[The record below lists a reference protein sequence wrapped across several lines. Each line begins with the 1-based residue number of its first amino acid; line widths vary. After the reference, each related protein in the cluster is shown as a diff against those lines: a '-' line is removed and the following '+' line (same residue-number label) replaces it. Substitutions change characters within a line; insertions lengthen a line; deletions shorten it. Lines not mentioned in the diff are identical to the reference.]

1 MALAEAENPPR
12 RRRPAP
18 DPVAVLRGHRAA
30 VNDVCF
36 HPSLPL
42 IFSGAADGELRVWDT
57 ASHRT
62 VSSVWAHGG
71 SAGVYSV
78 AASTRLGNKIISQ
91 GRDGSCKCWE
101 IEEAGLSR
109 FRGMQI
115 QFLGFFQEGPI
126 YNQNKY
132 IPFLQNHLKQ
142 KRATRNLITLD
153 KKLVS
158 ENSLVTLFMIDLMVY
173 FLGTCCKGPNIM
185 AIAGQES
192 SQVELWDIDNAI
204 KVMCLPETGS
214 ANLADHP
221 TKQRGSSPQLLLR
234 KKQELDDKLGAALD
248 YAWLCKL
255 SSLVVQLIYED
266 GSTLLWDVRNPGLPV
281 SSVKYHSESA
291 LSIAIDGLC
300 NGGISGGADDKIVM
314 FGLDH
319 QKGAFILRKEI
330 KLERPGIAGTAI
342 RPDNKIAATAG
353 WDHRIRVYSYSKG
366 NALAVLKYHSAS
378 CNAVTFSSDS
388 KLLASCSADTTVA
401 LWELYPPKTDS
412 QVGLKT
418 RDEIS
423 Q

>member
-1 MALAEAENPPR
+1 MAMSVPENPP

-78 AASTRLGNKIISQ
+78 ASSARLGDKIISQ
-91 GRDGSCKCWE
+91 GRDGSCKCWA
-101 IEEAGLSR
+101 IEQAGLSR
-109 FRGMQI
+109 RPLYTIKTSTYHFCKM
-115 QFLGFFQEGPI
+115 
-126 YNQNKY
+126 
-132 IPFLQNHLKQ
+132 
-142 KRATRNLITLD
+142 
-153 KKLVS
+153 
-158 ENSLVTLFMIDLMVY
+158 SLVKSTCCSRSTQCGLSSGTDDIEPQSCSVTDGSE
-173 FLGTCCKGPNIM
+173 LGTCCKGPNIM

-192 SQVELWDIDNAI
+192 SEVELWDIDGARKI
-204 KVMCLPETGS
+204 LCLPKTCS
-214 ANLADHP
+214 ANLLDHP
-221 TKQRGSSPQLLLR
+221 TKQRGLCMAVQAFFPY
-234 KKQELDDKLGAALD
+234 GAG
-248 YAWLCKL
+248 YVNIL
-255 SSLVVQLIYED
+255 SSYED
-266 GSTLLWDVRNPGLPV
+266 GSTLLWDIRNPGLPV

-314 FGLDH
+314 FALDH

-330 KLERPGIAGTAI
+330 KLERPGIAGTAV
-342 RPDNKIAATAG
+342 RLDSKIAATAG

-401 LWELYPPKTDS
+401 LWELYPPKAAS
-412 QVGLKT
+412 EAVVRT
-418 RDEIS
+418 RDETS

>member
-1 MALAEAENPPR
+1 MAMAEADNPQR

-42 IFSGAADGELRVWDT
+42 IFSGYPAPLPPLDSPLQQRLAADGELRVWDT

-71 SAGVYSV
+71 SVGVYSV
-78 AASTRLGNKIISQ
+78 AASVRLGNKIISQ
-91 GRDGSCKCWE
+91 GRDGSCKCWT

-109 FRGMQI
+109 RPLSTIRTSTYHFCKM
-115 QFLGFFQEGPI
+115 
-126 YNQNKY
+126 
-132 IPFLQNHLKQ
+132 
-142 KRATRNLITLD
+142 
-153 KKLVS
+153 
-158 ENSLVTLFMIDLMVY
+158 SLVKSTCTTCSAQSDLSSATDDVE
-173 FLGTCCKGPNIM
+173 LQSALGPNIM

-192 SQVELWDIDNAI
+192 SQ
-204 KVMCLPETGS
+204 
-214 ANLADHP
+214 
-221 TKQRGSSPQLLLR
+221 
-234 KKQELDDKLGAALD
+234 D
-248 YAWLCKL
+248 YAWLSKL
-255 SSLVVQLIYED
+255 SSLVVQVIYED

-291 LSIAIDGLC
+291 LSIAVDGPC

-314 FGLDH
+314 FSLDH

-330 KLERPGIAGTAI
+330 KLERPGVSGTAI

-401 LWELYPPKTDS
+401 LWKLYPPKTAS
-412 QVGLKT
+412 GEVGVRT
-418 RDEIS
+418 GDEIS

>member
-109 FRGMQI
+109 
-115 QFLGFFQEGPI
+115 
-126 YNQNKY
+126 
-132 IPFLQNHLKQ
+132 
-142 KRATRNLITLD
+142 RALYTIRTSTYHFC
-153 KKLVS
+153 KM
-158 ENSLVTLFMIDLMVY
+158 SLVKSTCS
-173 FLGTCCKGPNIM
+173 TCCTQSGLISATGDIESQSTVTEERELGPNIM

-204 KVMCLPETGS
+204 KVTCLPETGS

-319 QKGAFILRKEI
+319 QKGAFILREEI

>member
-36 HPSLPL
+36 HPFLPL

-101 IEEAGLSR
+101 VEEAGLSR
-109 FRGMQI
+109 
-115 QFLGFFQEGPI
+115 
-126 YNQNKY
+126 
-132 IPFLQNHLKQ
+132 
-142 KRATRNLITLD
+142 RALYTIRTSTYHFC
-153 KKLVS
+153 KM
-158 ENSLVTLFMIDLMVY
+158 SLVKSTCSTCCTQSGLSSATGDIESQSTVTEERE
-173 FLGTCCKGPNIM
+173 LGTCCKGPNIM

-204 KVMCLPETGS
+204 KVMCLPEICS
-214 ANLADHP
+214 ANLADHL
-221 TKQRGSSPQLLLR
+221 TKQR
-234 KKQELDDKLGAALD
+234 
-248 YAWLCKL
+248 
-255 SSLVVQLIYED
+255 
-266 GSTLLWDVRNPGLPV
+266 
-281 SSVKYHSESA
+281 A

>member
-36 HPSLPL
+36 HPFLPL

-101 IEEAGLSR
+101 VEEAGLSR
-109 FRGMQI
+109 
-115 QFLGFFQEGPI
+115 
-126 YNQNKY
+126 
-132 IPFLQNHLKQ
+132 
-142 KRATRNLITLD
+142 RALYTIRTSTYHFC
-153 KKLVS
+153 KM
-158 ENSLVTLFMIDLMVY
+158 SLVKSTCSTCCTQSGLSSATGDIESQSTVTEERE
-173 FLGTCCKGPNIM
+173 LGTCCKGPNIM

-204 KVMCLPETGS
+204 KVMCLPEICS
-214 ANLADHP
+214 ANLADHL
-221 TKQRGSSPQLLLR
+221 TKQRGLCMAVQAFFPC
-234 KKQELDDKLGAALD
+234 GAA
-248 YAWLCKL
+248 YVNIL
-255 SSLVVQLIYED
+255 SSYED

-412 QVGLKT
+412 QAPLHGPWVG
-418 RDEIS
+418 RC
-423 Q
+423 

>member
-109 FRGMQI
+109 
-115 QFLGFFQEGPI
+115 
-126 YNQNKY
+126 
-132 IPFLQNHLKQ
+132 
-142 KRATRNLITLD
+142 RALYTIRTSTYHFC
-153 KKLVS
+153 KM
-158 ENSLVTLFMIDLMVY
+158 SLVKSTCS
-173 FLGTCCKGPNIM
+173 TCCTQSGLISATGDIESQSTVTEERELGPNIM

-221 TKQRGSSPQLLLR
+221 TKQRGLCMAVQAFFPC
-234 KKQELDDKLGAALD
+234 GAA
-248 YAWLCKL
+248 YVNIL
-255 SSLVVQLIYED
+255 SSYED

>member
-1 MALAEAENPPR
+1 MAMAEADNPQR

-42 IFSGAADGELRVWDT
+42 IFSGYPAPLPPLDSPLQQRLAADGELRVWDT

-71 SAGVYSV
+71 SVGVYSV
-78 AASTRLGNKIISQ
+78 AASVRLGNKIISQ
-91 GRDGSCKCWE
+91 GRDGSCKCWT

-109 FRGMQI
+109 RPLSTIRTSTYHFCKM
-115 QFLGFFQEGPI
+115 
-126 YNQNKY
+126 
-132 IPFLQNHLKQ
+132 
-142 KRATRNLITLD
+142 
-153 KKLVS
+153 
-158 ENSLVTLFMIDLMVY
+158 SLVKSTCTTCSAQSDLSSATDDVE
-173 FLGTCCKGPNIM
+173 LQSALGPNIM

-192 SQVELWDIDNAI
+192 SQVELWDIDN
-204 KVMCLPETGS
+204 S
-214 ANLADHP
+214 
-221 TKQRGSSPQLLLR
+221 R
-234 KKQELDDKLGAALD
+234 KD
-248 YAWLCKL
+248 YAWLSKL
-255 SSLVVQLIYED
+255 SSLVVQ
-266 GSTLLWDVRNPGLPV
+266 
-281 SSVKYHSESA
+281 
-291 LSIAIDGLC
+291 
-300 NGGISGGADDKIVM
+300 VM
-314 FGLDH
+314 
-319 QKGAFILRKEI
+319 KEI
-330 KLERPGIAGTAI
+330 KLERPGVSGTAI

-401 LWELYPPKTDS
+401 LWKLYPPKTAS
-412 QVGLKT
+412 GEVGVRT
-418 RDEIS
+418 GDEIS

>member
-109 FRGMQI
+109 
-115 QFLGFFQEGPI
+115 
-126 YNQNKY
+126 
-132 IPFLQNHLKQ
+132 
-142 KRATRNLITLD
+142 RALYTIRTSTYHFC
-153 KKLVS
+153 KM
-158 ENSLVTLFMIDLMVY
+158 SLVKSTCSTCCTQSGLISATGDIESQSTVTEERE
-173 FLGTCCKGPNIM
+173 LGTCCKGPNIM

-221 TKQRGSSPQLLLR
+221 TKQRGLCMAVQAFFPC
-234 KKQELDDKLGAALD
+234 GAA
-248 YAWLCKL
+248 YVNIL
-255 SSLVVQLIYED
+255 SSYED

-319 QKGAFILRKEI
+319 QKFCS
-330 KLERPGIAGTAI
+330 
-342 RPDNKIAATAG
+342 NY
-353 WDHRIRVYSYSKG
+353 RVH
-366 NALAVLKYHSAS
+366 L
-378 CNAVTFSSDS
+378 FSG
-388 KLLASCSADTTVA
+388 K
-401 LWELYPPKTDS
+401 K
-412 QVGLKT
+412 
-418 RDEIS
+418 
-423 Q
+423 

>member
-109 FRGMQI
+109 
-115 QFLGFFQEGPI
+115 
-126 YNQNKY
+126 
-132 IPFLQNHLKQ
+132 
-142 KRATRNLITLD
+142 RALYTIRTSTYHFC
-153 KKLVS
+153 KM
-158 ENSLVTLFMIDLMVY
+158 SLVKSTCSTCCTQSGLISATGDIESQSTVTEERE
-173 FLGTCCKGPNIM
+173 LGTCCKGPNIM

-221 TKQRGSSPQLLLR
+221 TKQRGLCMAVQAFFPC
-234 KKQELDDKLGAALD
+234 GAA
-248 YAWLCKL
+248 YVNIL
-255 SSLVVQLIYED
+255 SSYED

-378 CNAVTFSSDS
+378 CNAVTFSPDS

>member
-109 FRGMQI
+109 
-115 QFLGFFQEGPI
+115 
-126 YNQNKY
+126 
-132 IPFLQNHLKQ
+132 
-142 KRATRNLITLD
+142 RALYTIRTSTYHFC
-153 KKLVS
+153 KM
-158 ENSLVTLFMIDLMVY
+158 SLVKSTCSTCCTQSGLISATGDIESQSTVTEERE
-173 FLGTCCKGPNIM
+173 LGTCCKGPNIM

-192 SQVELWDIDNAI
+192 SQNYLRAVSLFYFLMHNTECIHASVASHDAVPSSRKLSNPAVSQ
-204 KVMCLPETGS
+204 KYVLYKS
-214 ANLADHP
+214 L
-221 TKQRGSSPQLLLR
+221 KQMFHRCGLCMAVQAFFPC
-234 KKQELDDKLGAALD
+234 GAA
-248 YAWLCKL
+248 YVNIL
-255 SSLVVQLIYED
+255 SSYED